1 MNELN
6 LMTEDVWNSTV
17 GALRNRAGIANIYP
31 KSGDYSRDEWLY
43 DYYTK
48 NVSHPMYTKGDL
60 DIALEIRRE
69 RVAEMTFENGL
80 RQLDVYRYGQADLI
94 ARRYNNSGW
103 RGIYVGDGAGFTF
116 ENQDYTFEPKAD
128 DVLNTTTCYPIST
141 KANAKDSDWYIEDG
155 YLIYKYELNW
165 EDKMYCRPIPVT
177 ATNLNADLG
186 QNYGWN

>member
-1 MNELN
+1 MSYYDAFKGRDPRMAQTIQGPGFIEVGETAPKQLSWERTLNGYRVIKYISDVSHEGATTSTSDFVLFRYGEVLLNYAEAMNELN

-69 RVAEMTFENGL
+69 RVAEMTFEN
-80 RQLDVYRYGQADLI
+80 V
-94 ARRYNNSGW
+94 S
-103 RGIYVGDGAGFTF
+103 
-116 ENQDYTFEPKAD
+116 
-128 DVLNTTTCYPIST
+128 
-141 KANAKDSDWYIEDG
+141 
-155 YLIYKYELNW
+155 
-165 EDKMYCRPIPVT
+165 
-177 ATNLNADLG
+177 
-186 QNYGWN
+186 